1 MSDKTEIIKNFIEHM
16 RAYPIDLDKKFNDG
30 TITKEQWHFFGDII
44 ESLIDCFRISREEA
58 KELSRKELDKRINHY
73 NLKILYKQ
81 AALYVG
87 DHSGTDETIQLMAE
101 EKVDS
106 LHLEYWKSRRASPTL
121 YWNYEV
127 QLFLYYKW
135 MDNHQ
140 MDEYYQ
146 RALIRDLMVES
157 NYKNPPNDDLIQKQK
172 KQLFSKMAW
181 GHDLGETLKYHIKKH
196 LREKGVPEK
205 EIKQK
210 IKNTVSDRK

>member
-16 RAYPIDLDKKFNDG
+16 RAYPIDLDNKFNDG
-30 TITKEQWHFFGDII
+30 TITKKQWHIFGDII
-44 ESLIDCFRISREEA
+44 ESLIDCFRISPEEA

-73 NLKILYKQ
+73 NLKIMYKH

-87 DHSGTDETIQLMAE
+87 DHSGTDDTIQLMAE
-101 EKVDS
+101 EKVEN

-135 MDNHQ
+135 TDNHQ
-140 MDEYYQ
+140 IDEYYQ

-157 NYKNPPNDDLIQKQK
+157 NYKNLPNDDLIQKQK
-172 KQLFSKMAW
+172 KQLLSRMTR
-181 GHDLGETLKYHIKKH
+181 GHDLGETLKYHITKH
-196 LREKGVPEK
+196 QREKGVPEK

-210 IKNTVSDRK
+210 IKNAISDRK